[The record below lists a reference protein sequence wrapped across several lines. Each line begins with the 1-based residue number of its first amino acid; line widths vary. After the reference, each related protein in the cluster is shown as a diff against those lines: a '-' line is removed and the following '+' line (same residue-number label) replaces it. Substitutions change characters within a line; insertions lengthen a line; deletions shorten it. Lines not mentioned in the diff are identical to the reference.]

1 MSKSSLVEEML
12 SVILT
17 LVMIFCVP
25 VHAAENNVSDVTIQE
40 IDSLLR
46 EANAPESMIET
57 MGYELKRMIYNNTLS
72 KEDVEY
78 INVKEELT
86 AGNMARA
93 EYNLSDDELK
103 LSVIA
108 FKVLG
113 VEQVEI
119 CVFQ

>member
-1 MSKSSLVEEML
+1 ML